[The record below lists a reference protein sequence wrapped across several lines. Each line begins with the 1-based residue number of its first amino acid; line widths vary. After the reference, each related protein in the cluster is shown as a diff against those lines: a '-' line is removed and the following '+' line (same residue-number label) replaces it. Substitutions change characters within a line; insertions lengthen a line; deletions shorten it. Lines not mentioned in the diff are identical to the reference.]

1 MTAKANRQRIAMALK
16 AGDYSAKELAK
27 TLHMG
32 NTTAWRW
39 LQFMVADGEAFVCE
53 KIIDPKGGPHTCIY
67 RSGSMP
73 NGFVVKVQPVKDK
86 MEIINKYRAKLK
98 MTGDWDDVR
107 ARQRSYYWRSKPAAR
122 DPMTAAF
129 FGGAA

>member
-1 MTAKANRQRIAMALK
+1 MTAKANRHRIAMALK
-16 AGDYSAKELAK
+16 TGDYSTKELAK

-39 LQFMVADGEAFVCE
+39 LQFMVADGEAFICE
-53 KIIDPKGGPHTCIY
+53 KKVDPKGGPYICIH
-67 RSGSMP
+67 RLGSMP
-73 NGFVVKVQPVKDK
+73 AGFQVKVQPLKEK

-98 MTGDWDDVR
+98 KTGDWDDVR
-107 ARQRSYYWRSKPAAR
+107 ARQRSYYWRAKPAAR